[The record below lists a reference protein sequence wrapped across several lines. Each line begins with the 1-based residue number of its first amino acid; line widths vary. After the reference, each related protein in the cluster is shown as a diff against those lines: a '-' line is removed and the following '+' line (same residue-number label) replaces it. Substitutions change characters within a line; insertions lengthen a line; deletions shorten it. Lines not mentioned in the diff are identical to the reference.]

1 MQLLVVARLVAGAA
15 GVTLA
20 GLAFLA
26 HTRRE
31 RAATSYA
38 VLLGSLAV
46 TALCA
51 AVTAHTGVPY
61 KLVWLGTSLVVP
73 LAFALFAFDYYG
85 ISVPT
90 GRLARAVTVAPAV
103 AGAVGGTVVVVATPQ
118 MSPGATAPVAVPAAV
133 AATTGLAQTVLDA
146 GLYYTTAVMLVAA
159 GLVVRTVFRYDRLDA
174 RLAPVVAFVG
184 VWPWA
189 ANLFVPEI
197 AAATT
202 LGVGVASVAGGYT
215 LSAVGAAAA
224 VGPLGLFDTAPMA
237 GNVGPEVVL
246 DSVEDCVVVVDD
258 NGHVLRLNAVACET
272 FGVTRT
278 AATAGPLSAVV
289 GVDRT
294 ALPDGTT
301 VELETV
307 DGLRQFAVTRSVVRD
322 RGDARRGSVLLLR
335 DVTARQTR
343 EQRLAVL
350 NRTLRHNLRND
361 ASSIVANAE
370 LIGDGGDPEQCA
382 DRIVDAT
389 RELVDAAERA
399 REIDRIGGEQTTVAL
414 DEVSEA
420 AVSAVAADYPAVS
433 FTTAV
438 PDVQLVIDRDAVAVA
453 LQNVVENAA
462 EHNDSREPFVV
473 VSAEE
478 TGDRVELAVADNGP
492 GLPEHERAVLDA
504 GEEDQ
509 LSHASGLGLWTAQWG
524 VTAAGGRLRFSENDP
539 RGTVVTLSLPTGTDS
554 ATDDRS
560 GDTTSD
566 ASGDTTSDTP
576 GNAVGDVPSSASAD
590 G

>member
-1 MQLLVVARLVAGAA
+1 MQLLGAGRLVAGVA
-15 GVTLA
+15 GVALA
-20 GLAFLA
+20 VLAVLA

-38 VLLGSLAV
+38 ILLGCLAV

-73 LAFALFAFDYYG
+73 LALALFAFDYYG
-85 ISVPT
+85 IDVPT

-103 AGAVGGTVVVVATPQ
+103 VGAVGGTVVVIATPQ
-118 MSPGATAPVAVPAAV
+118 MSPGATAPVTVPAL
-133 AATTGLAQTVLDA
+133 AATAGFAQTLLDV
-146 GLYYTTAVMLVAA
+146 GLYYTTAVMVMAV
-159 GLVVRTVFRYDRLDA
+159 GLVVRTVLRYDRLDA

-197 AAATT
+197 AAVTS

-246 DSVEDCVVVVDD
+246 NSVEDCVVVVDD
-258 NGHVLRLNAVACET
+258 AGHVLRLNAVACET
-272 FGVTRT
+272 FGVTRA

-294 ALPDGTT
+294 ALTDGTT

-307 DGLRQFAVTRSVVRD
+307 DGLRQFAVTRSAVRD

-370 LIGDGGDPEQCA
+370 LIGDGGDPETCA

-414 DEVSEA
+414 SEVSEA
-420 AVSAVAADYPAVS
+420 VVGEVAADYPEVS

-438 PDVQLVIDRDAVAVA
+438 PDIQLVTDRDALAVA
-453 LQNVVENAA
+453 LRNVVENAA
-462 EHNDSREPFVV
+462 EHNDTQEPFVV

-478 TGDRVELAVADNGP
+478 TADGVALAVADNGP
-492 GLPEHERAVLDA
+492 GVPEHERAVLDA
-504 GEEDQ
+504 GREDQ

-539 RGTVVTLSLPTGTDS
+539 RGTVVTLSLPAGTGGAS
-554 ATDDRS
+554 DD
-560 GDTTSD
+560 
-566 ASGDTTSDTP
+566 
-576 GNAVGDVPSSASAD
+576 AVGDTSGDATGSVASDVSDPEASAAPVD
-590 G
+590 E

>member
-1 MQLLVVARLVAGAA
+1 MRLLVAGRLLA
-15 GVTLA
+15 GVAGGVLA
-20 GLAFLA
+20 VLAFLTHA
-26 HTRRE
+26 RRE

-73 LAFALFAFDYYG
+73 LALALFAFDYYG
-85 ISVPT
+85 ISVPS
-90 GRLARAVTVAPAV
+90 GRAARVVAVAPAV
-103 AGAVGGTVVVVATPQ
+103 AGGLGGAVVVIATPR

-133 AATTGLAQTVLDA
+133 EAVGGVAQTLLDA
-146 GLYYTTAVMLVAA
+146 GLYYTTAVMLVAV
-159 GLVVRTVFRYDRLDA
+159 GLVVRTVVRYDRLDA

-184 VWPWA
+184 VWPWT
-189 ANLFVPEI
+189 ANLFVPEV
-197 AAATT
+197 AAVTS
-202 LGVGVASVAGGYT
+202 LGVGVAAVAGGYT

-246 DSVEDCVVVVDD
+246 DSVEECVVVVDD
-258 NGHVLRLNAVACET
+258 AGHVLRLNTVACET
-272 FGVTRT
+272 FGVTET

-289 GVDRT
+289 GVDRET
-294 ALPDGTT
+294 LTDGAT
-301 VELETV
+301 VELDTV
-307 DGLRQFAVTRSVVRD
+307 DGLRQFAVTRSAVRD
-322 RGDARRGSVLLLR
+322 REETRRGSVVLFR
-335 DVTARQTR
+335 DVTTRRTR

-370 LIGDGGDPEQCA
+370 LIGDGGDPETCA
-382 DRIVDAT
+382 DRIVDTT

-399 REIDRIGGEQTTVAL
+399 REIDRIGGEQTAVAIS
-414 DEVSEA
+414 EVSEA
-420 AVSAVAADYPAVS
+420 VVSEVAADHPEVS

-438 PDVQLVIDRDAVAVA
+438 PDLELVTDRDALWVA
-453 LQNVVENAA
+453 LRNVVDNAA
-462 EHNDSREPFVV
+462 RHNDTREPFVV

-478 TGDRVELAVADNGP
+478 TGDGVELAVTDNGP
-492 GLPEHERAVLDA
+492 GVPEHERAVLNA

-539 RGTVVTLSLPTGTDS
+539 RGTVVTLSLPT
-554 ATDDRS
+554 R
-560 GDTTSD
+560 
-566 ASGDTTSDTP
+566 
-576 GNAVGDVPSSASAD
+576 AD
-590 G
+590 GTEARVSPAAGDG